1 MKKKIFLCAISNISS
16 GSCNEDCAFCTQA
29 AAHKADIE
37 RYRHKPIETIVADA
51 KAAKANGA
59 HGMCLVTAGKG
70 LDDKKLAFVIEAARA
85 VKAEVEGLL
94 LIACNGTATL
104 EQLQALKAAGLDAYN
119 HNLETSRRY
128 YPKIC
133 TTHDWDERLSTC
145 QNVKKAGLA
154 LITGGIFGMG
164 ETQEDRIDM
173 LKTIATLE
181 PMSVPIN
188 FFHPNE
194 ALPLK
199 NNLTSVEEALSLITL
214 AREIIPEPA
223 RIMIAGGREITFKE
237 RQGEIFDA
245 GADAIVI
252 GNYLTTSGEEP
263 GKDIRMI
270 EAAGYAIAE
279 AEDCRE

>member
-1 MKKKIFLCAISNISS
+1 MSKKIFLCAISNISS

-37 RYRHKPIETIVADA
+37 RYRQKPIETIVADA

-70 LDDKKLAFVIEAARA
+70 LDDKKLAFVIEACRA
-85 VKAEVEGLL
+85 VKAEVEDLL
-94 LIACNGTATL
+94 LIACNGTASL
-104 EQLQALKAAGLDAYN
+104 EQLKALKTAGIDAYN
-119 HNLETSRRY
+119 HNLETSRNY

-133 TTHDWDERLSTC
+133 TTHDWDERLETC
-145 QNVKKAGLA
+145 KNVKKAGLA

-164 ETQEDRIDM
+164 ESPEDRLDM
-173 LKTIATLE
+173 LKTIASLE
-181 PMSVPIN
+181 PMSVPLN

-194 ALPLK
+194 ALPLT
-199 NNLTSVEEALSLITL
+199 NNLASVDEALSLITL

-237 RQGEIFDA
+237 RQTEIFAA

-263 GKDIRMI
+263 GKDLRMI
-270 EAAGYAIAE
+270 RDAGYEVAGP
-279 AEDCRE
+279 EDCRE